1 MTTDVFD
8 KRSRYNH
15 QNKKGITMLD
25 QNMKAQLKAYLENL
39 KTDVQLVLTLD
50 DSDTAQK
57 LRNLAEDIA
66 SLHSKVSVIEDATA
80 SSRAPIMQ
88 VINPIKQTAIGFA
101 GLPMGHE
108 FTSLVLALLHSGG
121 HPMKLDA
128 DIIEQIANLED
139 EMNFEVFIS
148 LSCQNCPDVV
158 QALNMMAA
166 INPNIKTTMIDG
178 AAFQDEV
185 AERNIMAVPSVYLN
199 GEIFTQGR
207 ISLTEILSKVDTGA
221 SQKQA
226 EALNEQAPYE
236 VLVVGGGPAGASA
249 AVYAARKGIRTGVVA
264 ERFGGQVMDTMSIEN
279 FISVKETQ
287 GPKLAAAL
295 EEHVKE
301 YDVDIMNEQRASAV
315 VSAEKTEDGYIHVA
329 LESGATLKSRS
340 VILSTGARWREMNVP
355 GEQEY
360 RNKGVAY
367 CPHCDG
373 PLFKGKKVAVVG
385 GGNSGI
391 EAAIDLAGLVEHV
404 TVLEFA
410 DTLRAD
416 QVLVDKANSMANIDI
431 IKQAQTTEVIGDGT
445 RVTALNYTDRATGE
459 AQQLE
464 LAGIFVQIGL
474 MPNSEFLKES
484 DIALSP
490 RGEIEVNAK
499 GETSVAGIFAA
510 GDVTT
515 VPYKQIIIAMGE
527 GSKASLSAF
536 DHLIRT
542 PAPLAEV
549 ALSA

>member
-1 MTTDVFD
+1 
-8 KRSRYNH
+8 
-15 QNKKGITMLD
+15 MLD
-25 QNMKAQLKAYLENL
+25 QTMKGQLKAYLENL
-39 KTDVQLVLTLD
+39 KTDVHLVLSLD
-50 DSDTAQK
+50 DSDTSNK
-57 LRNLAEDIA
+57 LQALANDIA
-66 SLHSKVSVIEDATA
+66 SLNSKVKVIEDQSA
-80 SSRAPIMQ
+80 SIRKPIMQ
-88 VINPIKQTAIGFA
+88 VVNPTKETALGFA

-121 HPMKLDA
+121 HPMKLEPA
-128 DIIEQIANLED
+128 VIEQIAGLEN
-139 EMNFEVFIS
+139 EMNFEIFIS

-166 INPNIKTTMIDG
+166 INPQIKTTMIDG
-178 AAFQDEV
+178 AAFQDEI

-199 GEIFTQGR
+199 GEVFAQGR
-207 ISLTEILSKVDTGA
+207 ISLAEILKKVDTGSA
-221 SQKQA
+221 KKEA
-226 EALNEQAPYE
+226 EALSKKEPYE

-249 AVYAARKGIRTGVVA
+249 AIYAARKGIRTGVIA

-279 FISVKETQ
+279 FISVKETE

-301 YDVDIMNEQRASAV
+301 YDVDIMSEQKADTII
-315 VSAEKTEDGYIHVA
+315 SAEKNEDGYIHVQ
-329 LESGATLKSRS
+329 LESGAILKSRS

-373 PLFKGKKVAVVG
+373 PLFKGKRVAVIG

-416 QVLVDKANSMANIDI
+416 QVLVNKANSMGNIEI
-431 IKQAQTTEVIGDGT
+431 IKEAQTTEVIGDGT
-445 RVTALNYTDRATGE
+445 RVTALNYLDRASGE
-459 AQQLE
+459 AKQIE

-474 MPNSEFLKES
+474 VPNSEFLKDSGIE
-484 DIALSP
+484 LSP
-490 RGEIEVNAK
+490 RGEIEVTPK
-499 GETSVAGIFAA
+499 GETSVPGIFAA

-527 GSKASLSAF
+527 GSKASLGAF
-536 DHLIRT
+536 DYLIRN
-542 PAPLAEV
+542 PAPTQN
-549 ALSA
+549 